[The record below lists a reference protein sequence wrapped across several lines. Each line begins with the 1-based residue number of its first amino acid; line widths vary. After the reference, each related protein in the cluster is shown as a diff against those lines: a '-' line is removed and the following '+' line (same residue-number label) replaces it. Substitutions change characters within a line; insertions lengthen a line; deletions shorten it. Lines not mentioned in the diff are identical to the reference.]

1 MTRWG
6 PARLPRLR
14 SRPALLVSFVAK
26 RGEGQHNG
34 LGVLSLEPAAGGC
47 IMRSNIVSEQDVVEG
62 LRQTQCHLAEVR
74 VREAIL

>member
-6 PARLPRLR
+6 LARLPGLR

-34 LGVLSLEPAAGGC
+34 LVVLSLEAAAGRD

-62 LRQTQCHLAEVR
+62 LRQTQCQLAEVR
-74 VREAIL
+74 VRDAIL